1 MKHVKTL
8 LFTTAIVFSTAN
20 ADSYQIDDWKL
31 NRLLSP
37 TFPELQDEVLWRTIT
52 CYGPLDDT
60 IIDHALDRHFERI
73 QYMSFGYCKW
83 ENSND

>member
-37 TFPELQDEVLWRTIT
+37 TFPEIQDEVLWRTIT
-52 CYGPLDDT
+52 VSAKEPAYKVTFQGSSAS
-60 IIDHALDRHFERI
+60 ISSIV
-73 QYMSFGYCKW
+73 
-83 ENSND
+83 